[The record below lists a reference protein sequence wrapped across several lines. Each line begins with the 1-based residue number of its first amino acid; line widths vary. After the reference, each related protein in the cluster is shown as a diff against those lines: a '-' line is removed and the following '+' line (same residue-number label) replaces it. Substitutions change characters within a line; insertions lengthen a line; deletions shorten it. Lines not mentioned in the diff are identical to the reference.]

1 MSERD
6 GYRAGVPRWV
16 AAVLP
21 DPEAGV
27 AFYTALFGWE
37 ATDVMPPEGAGR
49 YYVCTLRG
57 RDVAAIGSGR
67 GGAAPG
73 VPAWGTYIW
82 VDSAEETAAR
92 AAAAG
97 GRVVA
102 EPFDLLDAGRLAVL
116 ADPAG
121 AVFCA
126 FEPGR
131 HRGAEVVNE
140 PGAWA
145 MSTLNTPDPEG
156 ARAFYG
162 LLFGW
167 EADAMDFGG
176 MTAAMWRLPGYQGG
190 EPGQPVP
197 ADVVGVMLPQA
208 GDQGP
213 EDPPPSWSV
222 DFWVPDPD
230 ATAARATALGASV
243 LVPPLDTPVGRTG
256 VLADPLGATF
266 SISEAPTP
274 AAPA

>member
-6 GYRAGVPRWV
+6 GYRAGVPCWV

-49 YYVCTLRG
+49 YYVCSLRG

-162 LLFGW
+162 LLFAW

>member
-102 EPFDLLDAGRLAVL
+102 EPLDLLDAGRLAVL

>member
-6 GYRAGVPRWV
+6 GYRAGVPCWV
-16 AAVLP
+16 ASVHP

-37 ATDVMPPEGAGR
+37 AADIMPPEGAGR
-49 YYVCTLRG
+49 YFVCTLRG
-57 RDVAAIGSGR
+57 RAVAAVGSGR
-67 GGAAPG
+67 GGAAPQ
-73 VPAWGTYIW
+73 VPTWGTYIW

-92 AAAAG
+92 AADAG
-97 GRVVA
+97 GSVLT

-126 FEPGR
+126 FQPGR
-131 HRGAEVVNE
+131 HRGAQVVNE

-145 MSTLNTPDPEG
+145 MSTLNTPDPET
-156 ARAFYG
+156 AAAFYG
-162 LLFGW
+162 RLFGW
-167 EADAMDFGG
+167 QADAMDFGG
-176 MTAAMWRLPGYQGG
+176 MTAAMWRLPGYRGG

-197 ADVVGVMLPQA
+197 ADVVGVLLPQA
-208 GDQGP
+208 PDQGR
-213 EDPPPSWSV
+213 DASPPSWSV
-222 DFWVPDPD
+222 DFWVNDPE
-230 ATAARATALGASV
+230 ATAATATALGASV

-256 VLADPLGATF
+256 IVADPQGASF

-274 AAPA
+274 SAPA

>member
-6 GYRAGVPRWV
+6 GYRAGVPCWV

-145 MSTLNTPDPEG
+145 MSTLSTPDPEG

-213 EDPPPSWSV
+213 EDPPPSWSA

-256 VLADPLGATF
+256 VLADPQGATF

-274 AAPA
+274 APPA

>member
-6 GYRAGVPRWV
+6 GYRAGVPCWV

-102 EPFDLLDAGRLAVL
+102 EPLDLLDAGRLAVL

-145 MSTLNTPDPEG
+145 MSTLSTPDPEG